1 MALWGKTVDTEARP
15 KSLPMDSNSSYS
27 REFVT
32 ATSKGWVMQPGVA
45 SAATGNDNTA
55 ADPEILVAIR
65 NLSSTQ
71 LRSANL
77 LSVDWTDGAYADA
90 ADFDLVLTFDE
101 EITVTSAAATANNTI
116 TNKVF
121 ITLSEL
127 GATDMVQDN
136 TVNCQFK
143 SGSGTNTLTFRGR
156 LNTTANGFLS
166 FTDNFIHVNGTA
178 TMQAD
183 SETFSGIL
191 SETASAQGTDNS
203 IVLDASSGAS
213 ATVNGAITDTVTLV
227 VDGVSG
233 TIAANQ
239 VVTVNGA
246 GGTPAASI
254 TSTNN
259 AGTTDTDGST
269 DNSITVSAIS
279 GTTVTLSEPVSI
291 ADNINLL
298 FSADAGEGIEQNSIS
313 MLIEGADGATSV
325 IGTQAYRT
333 GFGVDTQVGRVGMLE
348 LDGSSFIVNEDGNGG
363 KFSAEAF
370 TTDADGLVVETQAG
384 SASGSA
390 SILKG
395 VTTT

>member
-15 KSLPMDSNSSYS
+15 KSLPNDSNSSYS

-32 ATSKGWVMQPGVA
+32 ATSKGWVFQPGVA
-45 SAATGNDNTA
+45 SAATGNDNTS

-77 LSVDWTDGAYADA
+77 LSIDWTDGAKADA
-90 ADFDLVLTFDE
+90 SDFDLVLTFDE
-101 EITVTSAAATANNTI
+101 EITVTSATATANNTI
-116 TNKVF
+116 TNKVY
-121 ITLSEL
+121 ITLNEI
-127 GATDMVQDN
+127 GATDMVTDN
-136 TVNCQFK
+136 TVNAQYY

-156 LNTTANGFLS
+156 LNTTDAGYLGLA
-166 FTDNFIHVNGTA
+166 DNFIHVNGTA

-213 ATVNGAITDTVTLV
+213 GTVNGALTASTTVV

-233 TIAANQ
+233 TIAVGQ

-246 GGTPAASI
+246 GSTPAASI
-254 TSTNN
+254 TATEDS
-259 AGTTDTDGST
+259 DTGIST
-269 DNSITVSAIS
+269 DNTLTITAVASQTSFTVSEPITVAN
-279 GTTVTLSEPVSI
+279 
-291 ADNINLL
+291 DINLL

-313 MLIEGADGATSV
+313 MAIEGADGATSV
-325 IGTQAYRT
+325 VGTQAYRT
-333 GFGVDTQVGRVGMLE
+333 GFGVDTQVGRVGLLQDE
-348 LDGSSFIVNEDGNGG
+348 DGFLVNEDGTGN
-363 KFSAEAF
+363 KFSAEEF
-370 TTDADGLVVETQAG
+370 TTDADGLVLETKSG

-390 SILKG
+390 TILKG
-395 VTTT
+395 VTTS